1 MLHNSWLGLKILE
14 LFLLNT
20 KEFRSLVKLV
30 PYFYHFSRISYGFP
44 NLIRKRKEEISNSV
58 GPKPAQ
64 VGPTAAESRPR
75 PRARWR
81 LCRKALEVLSNRKR
95 VRLLFPG
102 VTDISQK
109 GPLVSVYSVFHVL
122 DGVQARPCSG
132 EQLRRPIEAKTG
144 ANLWLRPKPS
154 PMNVFPN
161 LIALLVD

>member
-1 MLHNSWLGLKILE
+1 MNRLGL
-14 LFLLNT
+14 
-20 KEFRSLVKLV
+20 
-30 PYFYHFSRISYGFP
+30 
-44 NLIRKRKEEISNSV
+44 
-58 GPKPAQ
+58 KPAQ

-144 ANLWLRPKPS
+144 ANLWLRPNPS
-154 PMNVFPN
+154 PHERFPQLNCTIGGLGSSGHGGRKQSGNKVVFPTTHGGLARFN
-161 LIALLVD
+161 GSVSITEMEGCSNEIAEDRG

>member
-1 MLHNSWLGLKILE
+1 MNRL
-14 LFLLNT
+14 
-20 KEFRSLVKLV
+20 
-30 PYFYHFSRISYGFP
+30 
-44 NLIRKRKEEISNSV
+44 

-109 GPLVSVYSVFHVL
+109 GPRVLVNSQLAVP
-122 DGVQARPCSG
+122 DGVQARPRSG
-132 EQLRRPIEAKTG
+132 EQLRRPIEAVTG
-144 ANLWLRPKPS
+144 ANLRLRLNPS
-154 PMNVFPN
+154 PQECFPQLNCTIGGLGSSGHGGRKQSGNKVVFP
-161 LIALLVD
+161 AMGAGLVQLKGSGSITEA

>member
-1 MLHNSWLGLKILE
+1 MNRL
-14 LFLLNT
+14 
-20 KEFRSLVKLV
+20 
-30 PYFYHFSRISYGFP
+30 
-44 NLIRKRKEEISNSV
+44 

-64 VGPTAAESRPR
+64 VGPTAAESCPR

-122 DGVQARPCSG
+122 DGVQARPRSG
-132 EQLRRPIEAKTG
+132 EQLRRPIGAKTG
-144 ANLWLRPKPS
+144 ANLRLRPNPS
-154 PMNVFPN
+154 PYECFPQLN
-161 LIALLVD
+161 FTNHVLKLPGHGDSAVDQRNSTFPII

>member
-1 MLHNSWLGLKILE
+1 MNRLGL
-14 LFLLNT
+14 
-20 KEFRSLVKLV
+20 
-30 PYFYHFSRISYGFP
+30 
-44 NLIRKRKEEISNSV
+44 
-58 GPKPAQ
+58 KPAQ

-122 DGVQARPCSG
+122 DGVQARPRSG
-132 EQLRRPIEAKTG
+132 EQLRRPIGAKTG
-144 ANLWLRPKPS
+144 ANLRLRPNPS
-154 PMNVFPN
+154 PHERFPQLNCTIGGLGSSGHGGRKQSGNKVVFPAMGGHTVQIDD
-161 LIALLVD
+161 LISITKLCKCLNKKAGDGG